1 MTKKKEKGQLIVLSG
16 PSGVGKS
23 TVIAEL
29 LGQRKGI
36 YFSVS
41 YTTRQP
47 RVGEA
52 DGINYNF
59 VSRTEFERMIADQEL
74 LEYAEYVNNYYG
86 TSLKMIQEK
95 LNAGIDVL
103 LDIEVQGAAKVRA
116 RCPEAI
122 FIFIIPPSFE
132 GTLPPSPQPG
142 DGQRGR
148 DCRPAGEGEDRV
160 PGDPDL
166 RLSGDQRQG
175 LQRSGGNR
183 GHPGGQ

>member
-1 MTKKKEKGQLIVLSG
+1 MSG

-41 YTTRQP
+41 YTTRRP

-116 RCPEAI
+116 RCH
-122 FIFIIPPSFE
+122 
-132 GTLPPSPQPG
+132 LYLYH
-142 DGQRGR
+142 
-148 DCRPAGEGEDRV
+148 PA
-160 PGDPDL
+160 L
-166 RLSGDQRQG
+166 L
-175 LQRSGGNR
+175 
-183 GHPGGQ
+183 

>member
-103 LDIEVQGAAKVRA
+103 LDI
-116 RCPEAI
+116 
-122 FIFIIPPSFE
+122 FIIPPSFE
-132 GTLPPSPQPG
+132 ELSRRLHNRNT
-142 DGQRGR
+142 DNEDVIAGR
-148 DCRPAGEGEDRV
+148 LEKAKIEFREIPTYDYLVINDKVSNAVEEIEAILVANECRVDNRRNILKGEFS
-160 PGDPDL
+160 L
-166 RLSGDQRQG
+166 
-175 LQRSGGNR
+175 
-183 GHPGGQ
+183 